1 MNLIN
6 KYKNKKVLI
15 TGHTGFKG
23 KWLTIWL
30 AKLGANIMGVSLK
43 SDNLS
48 KITKKY
54 YTTQINE
61 KFFNIC
67 DLKKMH
73 QVVNNYKPQYIFHLA
88 AQSIVKKSYE
98 DPILTWNSN
107 LIGTLNIL
115 HSLNSLKNK
124 CSAVM
129 ITSDKC
135 YKNLEKRS
143 GYKETDILGGDDTYS
158 ASKASAEI
166 LIKSYFKSFL
176 HKKKNI
182 KIATVR
188 AGNVIGGGDFSQ
200 DRIIP
205 DIIRSCQ
212 KNKPLQIR
220 NPNSTRPWQ
229 HVLEPLY
236 GYLLLGQKLKLDGRI
251 NGQSFN
257 FGPSFKKR
265 YSVFYLAKK
274 LILKFISSKKIIIKH
289 NGHIKETK
297 VLILNSQKA
306 YKFLSWKTVLSFDQ
320 TLDFTSSWY
329 KNFFDNN
336 KKTISFTISQIDKYL
351 TKILK

>member
-6 KYKNKKVLI
+6 KYKNRKVLI

-67 DLKKMH
+67 DLEKMH
-73 QVVNNYKPQYIFHLA
+73 QVVNNYKPEYIFHLA

-143 GYKETDILGGDDTYS
+143 GYKETDTLGGDDTYS

-257 FGPSFKKR
+257 FGPSFKKK

-289 NGHIKETK
+289 NGHIEETK

-320 TLDFTSSWY
+320 TLDFTCSWY

-336 KKTISFTISQIDKYL
+336 KKTINFTISQIDKYL
-351 TKILK
+351 AKILK